1 MSNLTLHND
10 LANKLAVRLGIDN
23 DPQDL
28 INVLKGTAFKGNAT
42 DAQMSALLIVS
53 NQFGLN
59 PWTKEIYAFPDKG
72 GGIVPVVGVD
82 GWLRIINDHPQF
94 DGMDVQ
100 LSADG
105 EEATC
110 TIHRKDREHPTKIT
124 EYLSECK
131 RGTDPWKTSPRRML
145 RHKAIIQCAR
155 VAFGYGGIHDQ
166 DEAQSIVDMGTI
178 DGETGE
184 VRPAAKM
191 PGSKKEK
198 ATRAQGDTDGTIDVQ
213 ATEVPE
219 KQSAPPEKEA
229 KPETTKAPAQASDT
243 GERASI
249 GEKRHV
255 ELKLQQA
262 GIDKAAAMEACG
274 ITDFDNLS
282 RDGFVC
288 LLEHAKANTK

>member
-1 MSNLTLHND
+1 MSNLTIHNQM
-10 LANKLAVRLGIDN
+10 ASKLAERLGIEGSGE
-23 DPQDL
+23 L
-28 INVLKGTAFKGNAT
+28 VNVLKGTAFKGNAT
-42 DAQMSALLIVS
+42 DAQMTALLIVA
-53 NQFGLN
+53 NEYKLN

-82 GWLRIINDHPQF
+82 GWLRIINEHPQF
-94 DGMDVQ
+94 DGMDVE

-110 TIHRKDREHPTKIT
+110 TIHRKDRKNPTRIT

-145 RHKAIIQCAR
+145 RHKSIIQCAR

-166 DEAQSIVDMGTI
+166 DEVQSIVDMGSI

-184 VRPAAKM
+184 VRPATKM

-198 ATRAQGDTDGTIDVQ
+198 ATRTQADTIDVN
-213 ATEVPE
+213 ATEVQDSQPTPE
-219 KQSAPPEKEA
+219 PQKQTA
-229 KPETTKAPAQASDT
+229 APAQSSGS

-262 GIDKAAAMEACG
+262 GIALADAMEACG
-274 ITDFDNLS
+274 LSDFENLS

-288 LLEHAKANTK
+288 LLEHAKSHAK